1 MKKITAI
8 ALISIALISCK
19 KETKTVTKVDP
30 KTGKTVTVEVPVE
43 DKEVAKVENPAIKD
57 SLGVYRATFKLEK
70 GKTYPFTTYQ
80 RDLQTLSDGK
90 QSMTGTNE
98 STDEMSFTVDNIDAK
113 GNYDISMV
121 LVGKRMSTSSQGKTQ
136 SIDTKGNAPT
146 DQNQKFMWAVQKAQ
160 TGNKLNIKMD
170 KNGKILSI
178 TGFDAIYK
186 KVNTAITPI
195 VKDATQIKAFMENFK
210 TGYSE
215 KILKEEFGKNINVLP
230 TKGAKIGESWNE
242 TVNVTPDGSVK
253 LSTTYTLKSVENGIA
268 EISVKGGI
276 PRKSQSNSQNGV
288 SHTISLDGT
297 QNGTIRVDAN
307 SGWILGSKLNM
318 NTTQKESFSD
328 GKQSQVMSKK
338 TNSLVTI
345 NPSYKF

>member
-30 KTGKTVTVEVPVE
+30 KTGKTITVEVPVE

-80 RDLQTLSDGK
+80 RDVQTLSDGK
-90 QSMTGTNE
+90 QSMNGTTE
-98 STDEMSFTVDNIDAK
+98 STDEMTFTVDNIDAK

-121 LVGKRMSTSSQGKTQ
+121 LVGKRMSSTSQGKTQ

-160 TGNKLNIKMD
+160 TGNKLLIKMD
-170 KNGKILSI
+170 KTGKILSI
-178 TGFDAIYK
+178 TGFDPIYK
-186 KVNTAITPI
+186 KINAAAAPI
-195 VKDATQIKAFMENFK
+195 IKDASQTKAFMDNFK
-210 TGYSE
+210 KGFSE
-215 KILKEEFGKNINVLP
+215 KFLKEEFEKNINVLP
-230 TKGAKIGESWNE
+230 KNGVKLGGTWSDSE
-242 TVNVTPDGSVK
+242 NVTPDGSVK

-276 PRKSQSNSQNGV
+276 PRKAQSNAQNGV
-288 SHTISLDGT
+288 THSISLEGS
-297 QNGTIRVDAN
+297 QNGTIRLDAN

-318 NTTQKESFSD
+318 NTSQNESFSD
-328 GKQSQVMSKK
+328 GKQTQSMTKK
-338 TNSLVTI
+338 TNSLVSI

>member
-30 KTGKTVTVEVPVE
+30 KTGKTITVEVPVE

-57 SLGVYRATFKLEK
+57 SLGVYRATLKLEK
-70 GKTYPFTTYQ
+70 GKTYPFVTYQ

-186 KVNTAITPI
+186 KVNAAITPI
-195 VKDATQIKAFMENFK
+195 VKDAAQIKAFMENFK